1 MIGRGVIVAAVAVYL
16 AVVGCVMWPA
26 DHTPRASVGTV
37 TESAT
42 ETAVG
47 TGSGNA
53 ESLPAERDAGRDPA
67 GQSNS
72 LATPNADGP
81 RPIGERAAAP
91 GRSGLP
97 YCGVAMQIQR
107 IDLINEYEKSIDEI
121 AALGADTVSIVVDAR
136 QENGSSSR
144 IFIDVRMTPT
154 PEQLLELIRHAK
166 AKKLRVVLM
175 PIVLL
180 DNPRGNE
187 WRGTIRPDNWN
198 EWWDS
203 YRQMMHH
210 YSWIAQAG
218 GVDLL
223 VVGSELVSTE
233 SRAEEWTRTIRQV
246 RREFKGQLTYSAN
259 WDHYNRIPFWDQLDL
274 MGMNSYYK
282 LGNDHRVA
290 VEEVT
295 RRWKEI
301 QGDLLSF
308 QRRIAK
314 PLILLEAGWCS
325 MSNAAHEPW
334 DYTRTDQPVDVELQ
348 RKLYEG
354 FYRAWWGN
362 PSLGGFMM
370 WEWPPGDGGT
380 KDRGY
385 TPEDKPAERVMRD
398 WLAKPRWQVR

>member
-26 DHTPRASVGTV
+26 DHAPRAGVGTV

-53 ESLPAERDAGRDPA
+53 ESLPAERDPGRDPA
-67 GQSNS
+67 GQSNT
-72 LATPNADGP
+72 LASPNNDGP

-121 AALGADTVSIVVDAR
+121 ADLGADTVSIVVDAR

>member
-1 MIGRGVIVAAVAVYL
+1 MIGRGVIIAAAATYL
-16 AVVGCVMWPA
+16 VVVGCVMWPA
-26 DHTPRASVGTV
+26 DRESRYAS
-37 TESAT
+37 ESVH
-42 ETAVG
+42 EGSVFE
-47 TGSGNA
+47 GSGGSSNGSA
-53 ESLPAERDAGRDPA
+53 ESLPRDPA
-67 GQSNS
+67 PTRDPVNNPDREAAGDMTERP
-72 LATPNADGP
+72 AP
-81 RPIGERAAAP
+81 RA
-91 GRSGLP
+91 GLP
-97 YCGVAMQIQR
+97 FCGVAMQIQR
-107 IDLINEYEKSIDEI
+107 IDLISEYEKSIDEI

-154 PEQLLELIRHAK
+154 PEQLLRVIGHAK
-166 AKKLRVVLM
+166 SKKLRVVLM

-233 SRAEEWTRTIRQV
+233 TRAEEWSRTIRQV
-246 RREFKGQLTYSAN
+246 RREFKGKLTYSAN
-259 WDHYNRIPFWDQLDL
+259 WDHYNRVPFWDQLDL

-290 VEEVT
+290 VEEVV
-295 RRWKEI
+295 RRWKDI
-301 QGDLLSF
+301 QADLLSF

-325 MSNAAHEPW
+325 MRNAAHEPW
-334 DYTRTDQPVDVELQ
+334 DYTRTDQPVDLDLQ

-354 FYRAWWGN
+354 FFRAWWGN
-362 PSLGGFMM
+362 PSLGGFML
-370 WEWPPGDGGT
+370 WEWPPGGSGPGD
-380 KDRGY
+380 KGY
-385 TPEDKPAERVMRD
+385 SPEAKPAEQVMRD